1 MKKTKLFIDNIL
13 IYGLGGVIN
22 KIIPIIMLPIV
33 TRLMPDTTY
42 FGINDLQS
50 TVVSFTSAIA
60 MFGMYDALYRMF
72 FEKEE
77 NEYRKSMCSTALL
90 FTLGMAVLAAIIL
103 IAFKEII
110 AIRIFQD
117 EKYSF
122 LCVIAAL
129 TIIADNIKGIVQA
142 PTRMQNQRKIYIV
155 TNLLTS
161 ILTYSVAVPMIL
173 KGFYVTAL
181 PIAALLSAVIMDVIF
196 WILNHKWF
204 DTKLFNKSYIPELL
218 KIGVPLMPTFIVF
231 WIFNSCDK
239 LMISSF
245 LGVAAN
251 GVYAVGSKLA
261 HASQILNTAFGGG
274 WSFFVYST
282 MKDKDRVE
290 SNSMIFELM
299 SGIICICSIG
309 VFVFAKPIYE
319 MFFTGD
325 YVSGYIVSPYLF
337 CAPLMQMLFYVAS
350 DQLLIIKRSWPIT
363 VMLAIGAVVNV
374 GLNYILIPMIGIEG
388 AAIATMLGYAVSL
401 AACLIVI
408 HKVELLKISSKC
420 YLLMASFAVFIILW
434 RFVRENLIFGCI
446 YIILF
451 AACFFALYKNVLM
464 SFVSVIRNRKRGE
477 QL

>member
-50 TVVSFTSAIA
+50 TVVSFASAIA
-60 MFGMYDALYRMF
+60 MLGMYDALYRMF

-103 IAFKEII
+103 MAFKEII

-251 GVYAVGSKLA
+251 GMYAVGSKLA

-282 MKDKDRVE
+282 MKEKDRVE

-299 SGIICICSIG
+299 SGVICICSIC

-401 AACLIVI
+401 AVCLIVI

-434 RFVRENLIFGCI
+434 RFVGENLVFGCI

-451 AACFFALYKNVLM
+451 AACFFALYKNVLV
-464 SFVSVIRNRKRGE
+464 SFVSGIRNRKRGE
-477 QL
+477 V